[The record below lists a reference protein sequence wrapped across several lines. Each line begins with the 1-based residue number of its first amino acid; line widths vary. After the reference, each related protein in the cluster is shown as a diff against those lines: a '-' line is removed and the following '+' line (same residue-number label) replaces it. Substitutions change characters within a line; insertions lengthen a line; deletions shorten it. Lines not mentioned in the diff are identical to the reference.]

1 MHLPRLQEFRRPADP
16 VSRCTQSGNHQL
28 RRCPRRSQNLGK
40 KSAPDSRLPLP
51 AATLRGDSGLASR
64 RSSAENR
71 CLSCRPSLAA
81 IPERKLRAAGNAAKP
96 HYRILTGRRPPTV
109 MIKSQVST
117 NTQHWPLDRLLPS
130 EYMLAPTA
138 PFRWSRLPT
147 ASSICGFTLTGR
159 RVTRAIFEQRDRPT
173 AHVSRATGARVPR
186 AGGC

>member
-1 MHLPRLQEFRRPADP
+1 MHAKWKSSTSPLPTAE
-16 VSRCTQSGNHQL
+16 SN
-28 RRCPRRSQNLGK
+28 GK